1 MIIDIHGHY
10 TTVPAPLV
18 AYRGL
23 QISDMASPKKGTV
36 KVSDDEIRESLENGQ
51 LKLQRERGTDVCFF
65 SPRASSMGHHFGN
78 AQISLYWTQH
88 CNDLI
93 ARVCELYPDNF
104 IPVCQ
109 LPQSPG
115 VPPAGCIGELERCVN
130 EMGFVG
136 CVLNP
141 DPSGGFWTDPPMSD
155 RDWWYPLY
163 EKLAELDVPAM
174 IHVSATCN
182 PNFHSTASHY
192 MNADSTAIVQL
203 HQSTVFKDLP
213 GLKIVVPHGGGT
225 IPYQFARYRG
235 IALRDGFQPFD
246 EFVRNLYFD
255 TAIYDQAG
263 MEMLLKVLGVD
274 NVMFASEMIGAVNVI
289 DPLTGRWFDDTKP
302 YIDAIDWLT
311 QEDRQKL
318 FEGNAR
324 RVYPHI
330 KKYLDRRQQ
339 SKEGAR

>member
-23 QISDMASPKKGTV
+23 QISDMASPKKGSV

-51 LKLQRERGTDVCFF
+51 LKKQRERGTDICFF
-65 SPRASSMGHHFGN
+65 SPRASSMGHHFGD
-78 AQISLYWTQH
+78 ARISLYWTQH

-115 VPPAGCIGELERCVN
+115 EPPAGCVGELERCVN
-130 EMGFVG
+130 ELGFVG

-155 RDWWYPLY
+155 REWWYPFY

-203 HQSTVFKDLP
+203 HQSTVFKDL
-213 GLKIVVPHGGGT
+213 
-225 IPYQFARYRG
+225 RG
-235 IALRDGFQPFD
+235 
-246 EFVRNLYFD
+246 
-255 TAIYDQAG
+255 
-263 MEMLLKVLGVD
+263 
-274 NVMFASEMIGAVNVI
+274 
-289 DPLTGRWFDDTKP
+289 
-302 YIDAIDWLT
+302 
-311 QEDRQKL
+311 
-318 FEGNAR
+318 
-324 RVYPHI
+324 
-330 KKYLDRRQQ
+330 
-339 SKEGAR
+339 